1 MNLHLSNSTKFIK
14 NPYTAYQHID
24 DNLSNSDKSFLASTA
39 KFAIDSDYRVKMAAM
54 IVKSGRVLSV
64 STNINKRSPTTP
76 PNRWSTHAE
85 IRALRS
91 ANETKNATLY
101 IARLS
106 SSGDYATAKPCA
118 WCMEHILTAKIDRVV
133 YTINDNNYS
142 SFYTEMISW
151 I

>member
-1 MNLHLSNSTKFIK
+1 MNLYLSNSTKFIK

-54 IVKSGRVLSV
+54 VVKSGRVLSV

>member
-1 MNLHLSNSTKFIK
+1 MNLYLPDPTRFIK
-14 NPYTAYQHID
+14 NPYTAYEHVD
-24 DNLSNSDKSFLASTA
+24 DNLSNSDKSFLSSTA
-39 KFAIDSDYRVKMAAM
+39 KAAIDSDYRVKMAAM
-54 IVKSGRVLSV
+54 VVKSGRVLSIT
-64 STNINKRSPTTP
+64 TNINKRSPTTP

-91 ANETKNATLY
+91 ATDTKNATLY

-106 SSGDYATAKPCA
+106 KNGSYATAKPCA

-133 YTINDNNYS
+133 FTIDENTCS